1 MGTFKEYVK
10 SKDDNLNEMLVGGI
24 KRKPWQASRKQIIQ
38 YWTSLRN
45 DIPIRMT
52 PISPT
57 HHGSTYSED
66 GIRIT
71 GSANFITSILARL
84 KEILSHD
91 TQNAKLNLVYRE
103 TEASTKLPSG
113 SPDASYA
120 FYLNL
125 RQKKLEP

>member
-10 SKDDNLNEMLVGGI
+10 SKDDNLNEMLTGTV
-24 KRKPWQASRKQIIQ
+24 KRKPWKASRTQIMQ
-38 YWTSLRN
+38 YWTALRN

-52 PISPT
+52 PIPAN